1 MRTLIAPPPLIPGEI
16 QLDGDEAHHAL
27 AVLRVRVGESLRLA
41 DGAGLSAEAVVVE
54 AGRTRVRL
62 AVGTVSAADDGPARL
77 LTVAVAAPKGDRLA
91 DLVRGLT
98 ELGVG
103 AIAPLVCERG
113 ERVPASPERLQ
124 RVAREAL
131 KQCRRAH
138 LPAILPP
145 LALAALPARG
155 GALVLLDPAGGPAQ
169 PGPVQPTT
177 LVVGP
182 EGGLSAAETA
192 LLAAAGARQVRLAR
206 PILRIETAALAAA
219 AVWVAAW
226 G

>member
-1 MRTLIAPPPLIPGEI
+1 MRTLIAPPPLRPGELR
-16 QLDGDEAHHAL
+16 LDDDEAHHAL
-27 AVLRVRVGESLRLA
+27 AVLRVRAGERLRLA
-41 DGAGLSAEAVVVE
+41 DGAGGSAEAVVVE
-54 AGRTRVRL
+54 AGRSRL
-62 AVGTVSAADDGPARL
+62 RLEVAAVSTAEDGPAAL
-77 LTVAVAAPKGDRLA
+77 ITVAVAAPKGDRLA
-91 DLVRGLT
+91 DLVRALT

-103 AIAPLVCERG
+103 AILPLVCERG
-113 ERVPASPERLQ
+113 ERVPANPERLQ

-145 LALAALPARG
+145 VDLAALPARG

-169 PGPVQPTT
+169 PGPAQPTT
-177 LVVGP
+177 LVIGP
-182 EGGLSAAETA
+182 EGGLTAAETA
-192 LLAAAGARQVRLAR
+192 LLVAAGARQVRLAR

-219 AVWVAAW
+219 AVWGAAW